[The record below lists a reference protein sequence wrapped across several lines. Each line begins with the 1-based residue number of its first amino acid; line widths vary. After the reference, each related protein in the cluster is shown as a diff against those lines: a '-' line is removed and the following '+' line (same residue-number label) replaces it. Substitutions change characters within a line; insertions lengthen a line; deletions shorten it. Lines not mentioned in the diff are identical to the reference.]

1 MFNFYLPI
9 IIRGMSIHH
18 PKAFVKIVKAI
29 TTLQEPH
36 NFILTSYHA
45 SGGHKVFYELIMNFL
60 ALHIS
65 LNLSNSQF

>member
-1 MFNFYLPI
+1 MSLFITISSIFLLKSMSNFYLPL

-18 PKAFVKIVKAI
+18 PKALVKIVKAI

-45 SGGHKVFYELIMNFL
+45 GGGH
-60 ALHIS
+60 
-65 LNLSNSQF
+65 